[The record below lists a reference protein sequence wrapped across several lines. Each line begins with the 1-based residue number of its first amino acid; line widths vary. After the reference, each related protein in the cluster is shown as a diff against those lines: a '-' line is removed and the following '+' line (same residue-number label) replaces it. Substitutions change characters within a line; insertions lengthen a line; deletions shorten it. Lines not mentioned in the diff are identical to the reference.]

1 MSQVF
6 KSGFEIGKD
15 RVRVHR
21 GGNRIDGV
29 SKDNELFYND
39 LPVPKRSKIDLSFDR
54 KLSFNMGQLIPIL
67 AQECVPGDTFHIAQS
82 QNILLAPLV
91 SPLFHRVDYRTYYFF
106 VPTRLVDDG
115 FKDFISGKTPD
126 YVLPYF
132 QGRNCDESIL
142 GLNTLL
148 DYMDLPVQEEN
159 FVRNSQHIIAHPFRA
174 YQLIW
179 NEYFRDEFKQQE
191 IPVFKTGGA
200 IYGSE
205 LRSYKCM
212 NIGWEKDYFT
222 TAQVEPQIGPDVP
235 IPGSGS
241 TPSDLSIVA
250 DGNLQ
255 VLTSLMG
262 SPSSFYGLGLKPPV
276 ANSSVGTI
284 NMQNESAVHY
294 PVSYRSGLKIQSSG
308 DSVSTGAT
316 INDLRIANH
325 LQEYRDKLKI
335 AGARYNEAILAE
347 FGVVVPDYRI
357 QRPEY
362 IGGFATPVESGR
374 VLQTTPTD
382 SSPLGAFAGQGFAN
396 GKMDYIHY
404 NCLEHGYIIGVS
416 CVIPRTGYQQGIP
429 RSLIKYNIFDY
440 YHPDFATLG
449 DQAILNDEIY
459 ISDNGDSSE
468 PDTSRFGYQQRYA
481 EYKIPAGSS
490 KVNGEFR
497 TSLDFWHMNRIFD
510 SAPVLDG
517 DFITSE
523 PTDRV
528 FAVQDSANKI
538 YAEVY
543 QSIASVRPMP
553 VAVQPNLTNVE

>member
-6 KSGFEIGKD
+6 KSGYEIGKD

-54 KLSFNMGQLIPIL
+54 KLSFNMGQLVPIL
-67 AQECVPGDTFHIAQS
+67 VQECVPGDTFHIAQS

-132 QGRNCDESIL
+132 QPRNCSDEIQ

-148 DYMDLPVQEEN
+148 DYMDLPVQMEH
-159 FVRNSQHIIAHPFRA
+159 FVYNSQHIIAHPFRA

-200 IYGSE
+200 IYASE

-241 TPSDLSIVA
+241 TPSDLSIVP
-250 DGNLQ
+250 DGNLHFK
-255 VLTSLMG
+255 TSLMA
-262 SPSSFYGLGLKPPV
+262 SPSVFYNVGLKPDS
-276 ANSSVGTI
+276 ANSEIGI
-284 NMQNESAVHY
+284 LNMQNESTAHF

-416 CVIPRTGYQQGIP
+416 CVVPRTGYQQGIP

-449 DQAILNDEIY
+449 DQAIYNDEIY
-459 ISDNGDSSE
+459 LTENGDDE
-468 PDTSRFGYQQRYA
+468 NPDLSRFGYQQRYA
-481 EYKIPAGSS
+481 EYKIPAGTS

-528 FAVQDSANKI
+528 FAVQDNANKI
-538 YAEVY
+538 YAEIY

-553 VAVQPNLTNVE
+553 VAVQPNLTNVD